1 MNTTDYGF
9 LLDNLTNENNS
20 ALTTIE
26 LDKGATGAA
35 IFLAVLFLIIFCIMF
50 FSVITYIVINLVQGN
65 EPLLVHWWDFCT
77 NQGFII
83 IYIILY
89 LLYLLDLYKNANDN
103 DGYVP
108 KCKESKLCI
117 NLNFLFYVLI
127 CIILSNNLFNC
138 IQSIQLFMTINK
150 VVSIKAENMKMLT
163 SELNKIGVTKTTKNV
178 RHYIELGIELS
189 LHVFLFAFMHLR
201 YGTPKEHKIVV
212 ALDNFL
218 LPLYITYLI
227 IELFVVYLLK
237 FYKTKLMENN
247 FYNNNLTMQAYYNI
261 SSSKVVFFTDF
272 INYKSILDFCS
283 CFPSM
288 VFYIQGDITFS
299 ALFLTFS
306 VYAIH
311 GFFTASIYLYV
322 DKTNKIPV
330 QWWLKKLF
338 LVNVFKLNFGEKEKA
353 KLFDEYLLDINT
365 EDQNEAIMGDLN
377 SSTFNLDPIMELQSR
392 SQSFL
397 MN

>member
-1 MNTTDYGF
+1 MNTTTIEQF
-9 LLDNLTNENNS
+9 LYQNPNENFN
-20 ALTTIE
+20 IPI
-26 LDKGATGAA
+26 DHGAIGAS
-35 IFLAVLFLIIFCIMF
+35 IFIVILFLIIFCVMF
-50 FSVITYIVINLVQGN
+50 FSVMTYIAINLVQGN
-65 EPLLVHWWDFCT
+65 EPLLVHWWDFGT

-83 IYIILY
+83 IYIIIY
-89 LLYLLDLYKNANDN
+89 LLYLLDIYKLDANQT
-103 DGYVP
+103 VP
-108 KCKESKLCI
+108 KCRKSNLCI

-150 VVSIKAENMKMLT
+150 VVSIKADNMKTLT

-178 RHYIELGIELS
+178 RHYIELGVELS
-189 LHVFLFAFMHLR
+189 LHSFLFAFMHLR
-201 YGTPKEHKIVV
+201 FGTEKEHKIIV

-218 LPLYITYLI
+218 LPLYITYLVV
-227 IELFVVYLLK
+227 ELFVVYLLK

-272 INYKSILDFCS
+272 INYKSILDFCA
-283 CFPSM
+283 CLPSM

-299 ALFLTFS
+299 ALFITFL

-330 QWWLKKLF
+330 QWWVKKLF

-353 KLFDEYLLDINT
+353 KLFDEYLLDINA
-365 EDQNEAIMGDLN
+365 EDQNEAVMGDLN

-397 MN
+397 IN

>member
-1 MNTTDYGF
+1 MNTTNIEQF
-9 LLDNLTNENNS
+9 LYQNPNENF
-20 ALTTIE
+20 AIPM
-26 LDKGATGAA
+26 DHGAIGAS
-35 IFLAVLFLIIFCIMF
+35 IFIVILFLIIFCIMF
-50 FSVITYIVINLVQGN
+50 FSVMTYIVINLVQGN
-65 EPLLVHWWDFCT
+65 EPLLVHWWDFGT

-83 IYIILY
+83 VYIVLY
-89 LLYLLDLYKNANDN
+89 LLYLLDIYKLGADQT
-103 DGYVP
+103 VP
-108 KCKESKLCI
+108 KCKTSKLCI

-150 VVSIKAENMKMLT
+150 VVSIKAENMKTLT

-178 RHYIELGIELS
+178 RHYIELGVELS

-201 YGTPKEHKIVV
+201 FGSDKEHKIIV
-212 ALDNFL
+212 AIDNFL
-218 LPLYITYLI
+218 LPLYITYLVV
-227 IELFVVYLLK
+227 ELFVVYLLK

-299 ALFLTFS
+299 ALFITFL

-330 QWWLKKLF
+330 QWWVKKLF

-397 MN
+397 IN

>member
-1 MNTTDYGF
+1 MNTTNIEQF
-9 LLDNLTNENNS
+9 LYQNPNENFAIS
-20 ALTTIE
+20 I
-26 LDKGATGAA
+26 DHGAIGAS
-35 IFLAVLFLIIFCIMF
+35 IFIVILFLIIFCVMF
-50 FSVITYIVINLVQGN
+50 FSVMTYIVTNLVQGN
-65 EPLLVHWWDFCT
+65 EPLLVHWWDFGT

-83 IYIILY
+83 IYMVIY
-89 LLYLLDLYKNANDN
+89 LLYLLDIYKLGVD
-103 DGYVP
+103 DKVP
-108 KCKESKLCI
+108 KCKDSKLCI

-150 VVSIKAENMKMLT
+150 VVSIKAENMKTLT

-178 RHYIELGIELS
+178 RHYIELAVELS

-201 YGTPKEHKIVV
+201 FGSNKEHKIIV

-218 LPLYITYLI
+218 LPLYITYLVV
-227 IELFVVYLLK
+227 ELFVVYLLK

-288 VFYIQGDITFS
+288 VFYVQGDITFS
-299 ALFLTFS
+299 ALFITFL

-330 QWWLKKLF
+330 QWWVKKLF

-397 MN
+397 IN

>member
-1 MNTTDYGF
+1 MNTTNIEQF
-9 LLDNLTNENNS
+9 LFQNPNENF
-20 ALTTIE
+20 AIPM
-26 LDKGATGAA
+26 DHGAIGAS
-35 IFLAVLFLIIFCIMF
+35 IFIVILFLIIFCIMF
-50 FSVITYIVINLVQGN
+50 FSVMTYIVINLVQGN
-65 EPLLVHWWDFCT
+65 EPLLVHWWDFGT

-83 IYIILY
+83 VYIVLY
-89 LLYLLDLYKNANDN
+89 LLYLLDIYKLGADQT
-103 DGYVP
+103 VP
-108 KCKESKLCI
+108 KCKTSKLCI

-150 VVSIKAENMKMLT
+150 VVSIKAENMKTLT

-178 RHYIELGIELS
+178 RHYIELGVELS

-201 YGTPKEHKIVV
+201 FGSDKEHKIIV
-212 ALDNFL
+212 AIDNFL
-218 LPLYITYLI
+218 LPLYITYLVV
-227 IELFVVYLLK
+227 ELFVVYLLK

-299 ALFLTFS
+299 ALFITFL

-330 QWWLKKLF
+330 QWWVKKLF

-397 MN
+397 IN